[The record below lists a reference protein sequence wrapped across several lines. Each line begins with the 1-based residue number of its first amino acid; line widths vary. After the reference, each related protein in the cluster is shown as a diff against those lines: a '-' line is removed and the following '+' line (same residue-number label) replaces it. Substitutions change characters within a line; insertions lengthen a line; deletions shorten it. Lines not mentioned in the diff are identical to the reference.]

1 MSLMAGDTPESAID
15 LESSTGLKNDADII
29 RMMERR
35 INENLV
41 IEQTWRQIEVRDSLA
56 VYEGDQWLEE
66 DIKRQNAN
74 GMPIITIN
82 RVKPVIQSIVGFEI
96 QNRLD
101 VKYVPRINNQKQNGF
116 ADIVGNAV
124 KYIEQKSNA
133 DLEYT
138 LAFQDMLA
146 CGVGATDTLMDYTKP
161 PHDGEFR
168 VERVFPAF
176 LFWDPASRRKNKMD
190 SDYVIRL
197 KVVNRNIIRQEFGL
211 DYFDDIYSS
220 TLDARIL
227 EFFQDILAV
236 KQLGVIYEY
245 QWREKVKFKQVE
257 NPFKNLDPEELA
269 ISQGIDTEEGLAEF
283 ITMYMATVQMYG
295 EKYGFDPELDQ
306 TFPVDEDGDWTE
318 FKKSCEFFGIKTKFA
333 KQFKYKYYRA
343 IITGHK
349 VVEKSENYSQ
359 SGFSIK
365 FMTGDFSELVQHD
378 YGLIRACKNPQR
390 MLNQVVSDYQGFL
403 QTIPKGGV
411 SIERDAVSNIQ
422 AFLDTYSKAK
432 MVTIYEP
439 GALSGGKMQPKI
451 APPLPQG
458 ILEMIQYADAQIMA
472 VCGVTPELMGM
483 MQSKEQNSGF
493 MRQQIRQGLTTLST
507 YFDARRAYLQEQ
519 ARLYI
524 DCVRV
529 LAENNEGRLIHDVL
543 GEYGGAYIPLLKD
556 NIAAEYD
563 VILEEMPTSPDQ
575 KEETFLKLLDM
586 QSAMLNKPNP
596 VDLMPII
603 MEYAPF
609 EQDVVKQIK
618 ELMQPPPPPE
628 PDPINE
634 RLLTTEA
641 DYKQASAYKLTM
653 EAMEKEQN
661 LRYGQAKLIA
671 DINLTETKAASELA
685 KIQQMTNDTIDKRM
699 SAIFNQQ
706 L

>member
-1 MSLMAGDTPESAID
+1 MSIMSGDSPESAID
-15 LESSTGLKNDADII
+15 LESQGGLTNDADII

-41 IEQTWRQIEVRDSLA
+41 IEQTWRQEEVRDSLA
-56 VYEGDQWLEE
+56 VYEGDQWLDE
-66 DIKRQNAN
+66 DMKRQLAN
-74 GMPIITIN
+74 GMPIVTIN

-101 VKYVPRINNQKQNGF
+101 VKYVPRLTTDKQEGF
-116 ADIVGNAV
+116 ADVVGNAV

-138 LAFQDMLA
+138 LAFQDMLI

-176 LFWDPASRRKNKMD
+176 LFWDPASRRKNKLD

-245 QWREKVKFKQVE
+245 QWREKVPFKQVE
-257 NPFKNLDPEELA
+257 NPFKDLNPEELA
-269 ISQGIDTEEGLAEF
+269 LQQGIDTMEGVEEFVTVYE
-283 ITMYMATVQMYG
+283 ATKQMYA
-295 EKYGFDPELDQ
+295 EKYDFDANMDQ
-306 TFPVDEDGDWTE
+306 TFPIQEAGDWTE
-318 FKKSCEFFGIKTKFA
+318 FKKACDFLGIKPKFA

-349 VVEKSENYSQ
+349 VMEKSENYSQ

-378 YGLIRACKNPQR
+378 YGLLRSCKEPQR
-390 MLNQVVSDYQGFL
+390 LLNQVVSDYQGFL
-403 QTIPKGGV
+403 NTIPKGGV
-411 SIERDAVSNIQ
+411 SIERDAVANLQ
-422 AFLDTYSKAK
+422 GFLDTYSKAK

-458 ILEMIQYADAQIMA
+458 ILEMIQYADAQIMS

-483 MQSKEQNSGF
+483 MVSKEQNSAF

-529 LAENNEGRLIHDVL
+529 LAENNEGRLVHDVL
-543 GEYGGAYIPLLKD
+543 GEYGGQYLPLLRD
-556 NIAAEYD
+556 SIAPDYD
-563 VILEEMPTSPDQ
+563 IIIDETPTSPDQ

-586 QSAMLNKPNP
+586 QSVMLNKPNP
-596 VDLMPII
+596 IDLMPLI

-609 EQDVVKQIK
+609 QQDVVRQIK

-628 PDPINE
+628 PDPINI

-661 LRYGQAKLIA
+661 LRYGPAKYVA
-671 DINLTETKAASELA
+671 DINLTETKAAAELA
-685 KIQQMTNDTIDKRM
+685 KIEQMTNERIDKRM

>member
-1 MSLMAGDTPESAID
+1 MSGDTPESAID
-15 LESSTGLKNDADII
+15 LESSTGLKSDADII

-56 VYEGDQWLEE
+56 VYEGDQWLRE
-66 DIKRQNAN
+66 DLDRQLAN
-74 GMPIITIN
+74 GMPIVTIN

-101 VKYVPRINNQKQNGF
+101 VKYVPRLTIEKQQGF
-116 ADIVGNAV
+116 ADVLGNAV
-124 KYIEQKSNA
+124 KYIEQRSNA

-138 LAFQDMLA
+138 LAFQDMLIT
-146 CGVGATDTLMDYTKP
+146 GVGATDTLMDYTLP

-168 VERVFPAF
+168 VERIFPAF
-176 LFWDPASRRKNKMD
+176 LFWDPASRRKNKVD

-197 KVVNRNIIRQEFGL
+197 KVVNRNIIRQEYGL

-245 QWREKVKFKQVE
+245 QWREKHPFYQVA
-257 NPFKNLDPEELA
+257 NPFKDLDITELTRE
-269 ISQGIDTEEGLAEF
+269 QGINSYEGMEDFNVMLNASMEF
-283 ITMYMATVQMYG
+283 YAK
-295 EKYGFDPELDQ
+295 KYDFDPSLDQ
-306 TFPVDEDGDWTE
+306 TFPVEDKSDWAE
-318 FKKSCEFFGIKTKFA
+318 FRKAMDFFGIKA
-333 KQFKYKYYRA
+333 KYVEQHKYKYYRA
-343 IITGHK
+343 VITGHK
-349 VVEKSENYSQ
+349 VVKKSENYSQ
-359 SGFSIK
+359 TGFSIK
-365 FMTGDFSELVQHD
+365 FMTGEFSELTQHD
-378 YGLIRACKNPQR
+378 YGLLRACKVPQR
-390 MLNQVVSDYQGFL
+390 MLNQVMSDYQGYL
-403 QTIPKGGV
+403 NTIPKGGV
-411 SIERDAVSNIQ
+411 FIERDAVSNLQ
-422 AFLDTYSKAK
+422 GFLDTYSKAK
-432 MVTIYEP
+432 MVTIVEP
-439 GALSGGKMQPKI
+439 GALGGGKLVPKT

-458 ILEMIQYADAQIMA
+458 ILEMIQYADAQIMS

-483 MQSKEQNSGF
+483 MNTKEQNSSF
-493 MRQQIRQGLTTLST
+493 LRQQIRQGLTTLST
-507 YFDARRAYLQEQ
+507 FFDARRAYLQEQ
-519 ARLYI
+519 GRLYI

-529 LAENNEGRLIHDVL
+529 LAENNEGRLIHDVI
-543 GEYGGAYIPLLKD
+543 GEYNGQYLPLLRD
-556 NIAAEYD
+556 NIAADYD
-563 VILEEMPTSPDQ
+563 IIIDEQPTSPDQ
-575 KEETFLKLLDM
+575 KEDTFMKLLEM
-586 QSAMLNKPNP
+586 QGQMINKPNP
-596 VDLMPII
+596 IDLMPII

-609 EQDVVKQIK
+609 EQAIVKQIK

-661 LRYGQAKLIA
+661 MRFAQPKAIA
-671 DINLTETKAASELA
+671 DINLVETKAAAELA
-685 KIQQMTNDTIDKRM
+685 KIQQMTNEQIDKRIN
-699 SAIFNQQ
+699 AIFNQQ

>member
-1 MSLMAGDTPESAID
+1 MSIMSGDTPESAID

-41 IEQTWRQIEVRDSLA
+41 IEQTWRQEEVRDSWA
-56 VYEGDQWLEE
+56 VYEGDQWLDE
-66 DIKRQNAN
+66 DMKRQQAN
-74 GMPIITIN
+74 GMPIVTIN
-82 RVKPVIQSIVGFEI
+82 RVKPVIQSILGFEI

-101 VKYVPRINNQKQNGF
+101 VKYVPRINNEKQNGF
-116 ADIVGNAV
+116 SDVVGNAV
-124 KYIEQKSNA
+124 KYIEQISNA
-133 DLEYT
+133 ALEYS
-138 LAFQDMLA
+138 LAFLDMLV

-176 LFWDPASRRKNKMD
+176 LFWDPASRRKNKVD

-257 NPFKNLDPEELA
+257 NAFRDVDPEQLA
-269 ISQGIDTEEGLAEF
+269 VMQGIDTMDGLEEY
-283 ITMYMATVQMYG
+283 ITMFEATKQMYG
-295 EKYGFDPELDQ
+295 EKYGFDPNIDQ
-306 TFPVDEDGDWTE
+306 TFPIDEAGDWTDYKSAVE
-318 FKKSCEFFGIKTKFA
+318 FLGLKAKFA

-349 VVEKSENYSQ
+349 VMEKSENYSQ
-359 SGFSIK
+359 SGFSVK

-378 YGLIRACKNPQR
+378 YGLLRSCKYPQR
-390 MLNQVVSDYQGFL
+390 LLNQVVSDYQGFL
-403 QTIPKGGV
+403 NTIPKGGV
-411 SIERDAVSNIQ
+411 HIERDAVANLQ
-422 AFLDTYSKAK
+422 GFLDTYSKAK

-439 GALSGGKMQPKI
+439 GALSTGKMQPKV

-458 ILEMIQYADAQIMA
+458 ILEMIQYADSQIMS

-483 MQSKEQNSGF
+483 IQSKEQNSSF

-507 YFDARRAYLQEQ
+507 YFDARRAYLQDQ
-519 ARLYI
+519 GRLYI

-529 LAENNEGRLIHDVL
+529 LAENNEGRLIHDVI
-543 GEYGGAYIPLLKD
+543 GESGGKYIPLLRN

-563 VILEEMPTSPDQ
+563 IILDEMPTSPDQ
-575 KEETFLKLLDM
+575 KEDTFLKLLDM

-609 EQDVVKQIK
+609 EPDVVKQIK

-661 LRYGQAKLIA
+661 LRYGNAKLVA
-671 DINLTETKAASELA
+671 DINLTETKAAAELA
-685 KIQQMTNDTIDKRM
+685 KIHQMTNETIDKRM
-699 SAIFNQQ
+699 STIFNQQ

>member
-1 MSLMAGDTPESAID
+1 MSGDTPEAAID

-41 IEQTWRQIEVRDSLA
+41 IEQTWRQEEVRDSLA
-56 VYEGDQWLEE
+56 VYEGDQWLDE
-66 DIKRQNAN
+66 DMKRQKAN
-74 GMPIITIN
+74 GMPVITIN

-101 VKYVPRINNQKQNGF
+101 VKYVPRLNNQTQNGF
-116 ADIVGNAV
+116 TDVLSNAV

-138 LAFQDMLA
+138 LAFQDMLM

-176 LFWDPASRRKNKMD
+176 LFWDPASRRKNKLD

-257 NPFKNLDPEELA
+257 NPFRDVNPEDLA
-269 ISQGIDTEEGLAEF
+269 ISQGIDTMEGLEEF
-283 ITMYMATVQMYG
+283 VTMYLATIQMYG
-295 EKYGFDPELDQ
+295 EKYGFDPQIDQ
-306 TFPVDEDGDWTE
+306 TFPVEEDGDWSE
-318 FKKSCEFFGIKTKFA
+318 FKKSCEFFGLTAKFA

-349 VVEKSENYSQ
+349 VMEKSENYSQ

-378 YGLIRACKNPQR
+378 YGLVRSCKEPQR
-390 MLNQVVSDYQGFL
+390 LLNQVVSDYQGFL
-403 QTIPKGGV
+403 NTIPKGGV

-458 ILEMIQYADAQIMA
+458 ILEMIQYADAQIMS

-483 MQSKEQNSGF
+483 MQSKEQNSSF

-519 ARLYI
+519 GRLYI

-543 GEYGGAYIPLLKD
+543 GEYNGEYIPLLRN
-556 NIAAEYD
+556 NIAADYD
-563 VILEEMPTSPDQ
+563 IIIDETPTSPDY

-596 VDLMPII
+596 VDIMPII

-609 EQDVVKQIK
+609 EQNVVKQIK

-661 LRYGQAKLIA
+661 LRYGAAKLVA
-671 DINLTETKAASELA
+671 DINLTETKAAAELA
-685 KIQQMTNDTIDKRM
+685 KVEQMTNERIDKRM